1 MLIQRIGELKL
12 WKKRPV
18 IFFTTFFFLLLFL
31 LIIKVANPCQEYHFE
46 GECRF
51 DQSVSTQNTVIY
63 EGIRLSPGVY
73 QVLMNYETD
82 TDMVALCNVA
92 DGTVFTGGLLSN
104 GEHLYSGLEKTGFT
118 MWLYEGTE
126 ELQVVVFYSGE
137 GSLITRD
144 LTIVET
150 RGLWTMLLTI
160 VLFLGIVGYM
170 LMIFVYYDRTYTVS
184 QEKKHVFFWIAVISL
199 IASVPY
205 LCGYTI
211 AGADL
216 TYHMQR
222 IEGVKDGLLGGQ
234 FPVRL
239 EPRWVYDHGYAD
251 AIFYCNSLLYFP
263 ALLRLLGFTVTA
275 SYNLYCIVLNIAT
288 AWIAC
293 YCFSKIFGK
302 YNIGIVCS
310 ALYTLSIYRQFKL
323 LIQSNIG
330 EGSAI
335 AFLPLVFF
343 GLYRIFTENPNDKK
357 YKTAWLPLMIGFAG
371 LMQTHVLTCE
381 ITALVTVLFC
391 LFQIR
396 KVFCRSTLWEL
407 VKGALMSVFVSL
419 WFLVPFLDYYL
430 TQAVHIKYVSARTIQ
445 DRGLY
450 LTQLVR
456 HFWSTETVVNMEE
469 SGIQYASPVGVGIVL
484 FAVLVLFMILWF
496 SGRFRKDNSRK
507 FSFVKVTALLGVL
520 MLFMSMN
527 IFPWNRIQFLNS
539 VSAALVS
546 SLQFPYRSLGW
557 GMVCLVTV
565 LGYCLWHFEKQEVRL
580 YYVIT
585 IIALIGVTTSDM
597 YLLDY
602 INRDQGY
609 LELYNAEGMGFG
621 YISGAE
627 YLIQGTDESKLTFA
641 GAVAGKGVE
650 FNDYEKNYLQVT
662 FDCVNHTSE
671 ESYVDLPLLLYK
683 GYQAVD
689 ITTGQLLAVTADDN
703 QNVRVLI
710 PAYYEGSVRVR
721 FVSPVYWRIGEL
733 ISLLT
738 VVMLAL
744 MGWRSQRRNAQNG
757 NEKRA
762 SK

>member
-1 MLIQRIGELKL
+1 MLIQKIGELKL

-31 LIIKVANPCQEYHFE
+31 LIIKVASPCQEYHFE
-46 GECRF
+46 GEYRF
-51 DQSVSTQNTVIY
+51 DQGVSAQNTVIY
-63 EGIRLSPGVY
+63 EGIRLSPGIY

-92 DGTVFTGGLLSN
+92 DSSVFTGGLLSN
-104 GEHLYSGLEKTGFT
+104 GEHLYSGLGKTGFT

-170 LMIFVYYDRTYTVS
+170 LMIFVYYDKTYTVS
-184 QEKKHVFFWIAVISL
+184 QEKKHVIFWIAVISL

-263 ALLRLLGFTVTA
+263 ALLRLLGFTVTT

-288 AWIAC
+288 AWIAY
-293 YCFSKIFGK
+293 YCFSKIFRK
-302 YNIGIVCS
+302 SNIGIVCS
-310 ALYTLSIYRQFKL
+310 ALYTLSIIRLFKL
-323 LIQSNIG
+323 VIVGGVG

-335 AFLPLVFF
+335 TFLPLVIY
-343 GLYRIFTENPNDKK
+343 GLYRIFTEEPTEKA

-371 LMQTHVLTCE
+371 LIQTHVLTCE
-381 ITALVTVLFC
+381 VTVFVTIVIC
-391 LFQIR
+391 LLHIR
-396 KVFCRSTLWEL
+396 KVFCKNTFMEL
-407 VKGALMSVFVSL
+407 LKGALMSASISL

-430 TQAVHIKYVSARTIQ
+430 TQAVRIKFVSARTIQ

-450 LTQLVR
+450 LAQLAF
-456 HFWSTETVVNMEE
+456 HFWRTEAAEVAERNGMQY
-469 SGIQYASPVGVGIVL
+469 SQPIGIGL
-484 FAVLVLFMILWF
+484 VLVAALLLFLVLWF
-496 SGRFRKDNSRK
+496 SGVFRKDDNRWLP
-507 FSFVKVTALLGVL
+507 FVKRTSLLAVL
-520 MLFMSMN
+520 LLFMSLS
-527 IFPWNRIQFLNS
+527 IFPWDHIQSLNP
-539 VSAALVS
+539 VVATLVS
-546 SLQFPYRSLGW
+546 SLQFPNRFLGW
-557 GMVCLVTV
+557 GTLCLVMIF
-565 LGYCLWHFEKQEVRL
+565 GYCLWYFEKQEVCL
-580 YYVIT
+580 YYTIT
-585 IIALIGVTTSDM
+585 MIALIGVMTSDM

-602 INRDQGY
+602 VNRDQGY

-641 GAVAGKGVE
+641 GAVAGQGVE

-683 GYQAVD
+683 GYQAID
-689 ITTGQLLAVTADDN
+689 ITTGQLLAVTADDD
-703 QNVRVLI
+703 QNVRVQI
-710 PAYYEGSVRVR
+710 PAYYQGSVRVQ
-721 FVSPVYWRIGEL
+721 FVSPFYWRIGEL

-738 VVMLAL
+738 VAVMILI
-744 MGWRSQRRNAQNG
+744 GWRHRR
-757 NEKRA
+757 RIC
-762 SK
+762 